1 VKSHFISFES
11 INLVIIFE
19 KNQNMKTEKV
29 LSIIFLISLVFKV
42 AGWPGGGA
50 LMVLSLTILTLCYFP
65 FGFYFLNDK
74 PVFKQKLSTSII
86 YGWLLP
92 VAILGVEFKLMYWP
106 GYGPMLIIGIMTSA
120 ILLVVAY
127 MMHKKATT
135 EENKL
140 YHKNLL
146 LRTLILF
153 FCAFVC
159 FLIPEKTIIDISFQY
174 DEKLK
179 ELYLK
184 KSENT
189 NDLELQKEIELYHRQ
204 QSEKQNP

>member
-1 VKSHFISFES
+1 
-11 INLVIIFE
+11 
-19 KNQNMKTEKV
+19 MKTEKV
-29 LSIIFLISLVFKV
+29 LSIVFLISLLFKF

-74 PVFKQKLSTSII
+74 PVFKQKLGTSIL
-86 YGWLLP
+86 YGWLLTI
-92 VAILGVEFKLMYWP
+92 AIIGIEFKLMYWP
-106 GYGPMLIIGIMTSA
+106 GYAQMLLIGIMTTA
-120 ILLVVAY
+120 ILLIVAY

-135 EENKL
+135 EETKL

-153 FCAFVC
+153 FCALVC
-159 FLIPEKTIIDISFQY
+159 FLIPEKTIINMSFQN

-179 ELYLK
+179 ELYIK
-184 KSENT
+184 KSENP
-189 NDLELQKEIELYHRQ
+189 NDLELQKEIELYHKQ
-204 QSEKQNP
+204 QSETQNP